1 MINSTTVLR
10 RLLRTRILQNFHLVW
25 LDENINDDSDDYQNS
40 ITQLQQVVNTV
51 NIFTDTDECI
61 DFVTDITEEA
71 TLMIVSEVFS
81 RDIFSVVQ
89 DIFQIKSIYVTCKNK
104 TEVEQCEKKWAK
116 FHGAYTDITSICEK
130 IRGDSKICDHNAI
143 SFSFIKPFDESSVE
157 NLDTLDCSFMYTQIL
172 KDILLTI
179 DFTQEHI
186 NEFLVYCREQF
197 ADSKTN
203 LKVIQK
209 IEKEYNDHSPIWWYT
224 CDIFLYGML
233 NRALRV
239 MDVNVII
246 KIGFF
251 LRDVHCHITKLHD
264 EQFDKPDL
272 QNPFTVYRG
281 QSLSV
286 NDFKKLKSTKGGLLS
301 FNNFLSTSSKQG
313 IGNFYADSNLGD
325 PNVMVVL
332 FVITVDPS
340 ISVTSFASITSESNY
355 GDAEGEILFS
365 MHSIFRIVEVKQVDD
380 NPHFWQA
387 ELTLTNDNDPQ
398 LMAVMKT
405 MEEETSSEYVGWYR
419 LGKLLIKLGQYD
431 KAQELYETLLGQ
443 TNNQEQEAH
452 LYNMLGAVYKYQGNS
467 SKALRYYTQS
477 LQMKKK
483 ISTSHRPIF
492 IQTSNAIANV
502 CNQMGQYSQAL
513 EIFQKHL
520 QISEKRLPANHP
532 VLANIYSGIGRVYM
546 KMKEYSKALEYT
558 EKALE
563 IAKEK
568 LPATHP
574 TLAASYNNAA
584 LALHKMN
591 EHSKAI
597 EYQKRAMDIRKK
609 ILPSNHPDLVVN
621 LNTTAL
627 EYSNLGEYLKALELY
642 ETAKDIWQQILP
654 ENHPHLA
661 IAYDNICSVYIQMN
675 ENSKALAYCEKGL
688 EIREKIYF
696 QNHPDLAVS
705 YNQLGKIYRNMNE
718 HTKSV
723 EYLEKAIEILQR
735 SSCSNDSNLAN
746 AYGNLGGVYRTMG
759 EYEKSIIYFE
769 KTIEIF
775 KNLSSIH
782 SGLGSVYNSLGLIYK
797 NMHNYSKAIEYC
809 EKAIE
814 IFQKTSHAN
823 DSNIGSAYVYLGDV
837 YKNMNEY
844 ARSIEYYNKAIE
856 IFEKNLP
863 STGSK
868 LAIIYNTLGVIHR
881 KMKDYPKALVYYQKN
896 LEISQKTLSANDVL
910 LAVYYNNIAH
920 LFKTMSNYE
929 KALEYFQRALDIRR
943 QSLVPDHP
951 DIASLEKR
959 IENIKGRL

>member
-1 MINSTTVLR
+1 MIQQIFTNQSLKNPFIIFPILIQVVKYDGKIHDEKVKILVSSIDRSPFFVRDKKNLQKSNIHMTNSTTALR
-10 RLLRTRILQNFHLVW
+10 RILRTRILQNFHLVW
-25 LDENINDDSDDYQNS
+25 FDENINEDSDDYQNS

-51 NIFTDTDECI
+51 NIFTDIDECI
-61 DFVTDITEEA
+61 DFITDITEEA
-71 TLMIVSEVFS
+71 TLMIVSEVFNQNTL
-81 RDIFSVVQ
+81 SVVQ
-89 DIFQIKSIYVTCKNK
+89 DISQIKSVYVMCKNK
-104 TEVEQCEKKWAK
+104 TKLEQCEKKWPK

-143 SFSFIKPFDESSVE
+143 SFSVIKQSDESSVE

-186 NEFLVYCREQF
+186 NQFLVYCREQF
-197 ADSKTN
+197 ADSTTN
-203 LKVIQK
+203 LNVVQK
-209 IEKEYNDHSPIWWYT
+209 IEMEYNDHSPIWWYT
-224 CDIFLYGML
+224 CDSFLYGML

-251 LRDVHCHITKLHD
+251 LRDVHCRITKLHD
-264 EQFDKPDL
+264 EQFDKPNLRD
-272 QNPFTVYRG
+272 PFIVYRG

-301 FNNFLSTSSKQG
+301 FNNFLSTSLTQET
-313 IGNFYADSNLGD
+313 GNFYADSNLGD
-325 PNVMVVL
+325 PNMMAVL

-355 GDAEGEILFS
+355 GDVEGEILFS
-365 MHSIFRIVEVKQVDD
+365 MHSIFRIVEVKRVDD

-431 KAQELYETLLGQ
+431 KAQELYETLLEQ
-443 TNNQEQEAH
+443 SNNQEQEAH

-467 SKALRYYTQS
+467 SKALGYYTQS
-477 LQMKKK
+477 LQMKKN

-492 IQTSNAIANV
+492 IQTRNAIANV

-513 EIFQKHL
+513 EIFEKHL
-520 QISEKRLPANHP
+520 HISEKRLPANHP
-532 VLANIYSGIGRVYM
+532 VLANIYSGIGTVYM
-546 KMKEYSKALEYT
+546 KMKEYPKALEYT

-584 LALHKMN
+584 LTLHKMN

-597 EYQKRAMDIRKK
+597 EYQKRAMDIRQK

-688 EIREKIYF
+688 EIRENIDF

-723 EYLEKAIEILQR
+723 EYLERAIDIQR
-735 SSCSNDSNLAN
+735 KFLPSNHPDLAAVCNNLAM
-746 AYGNLGGVYRTMG
+746 AYKKMC
-759 EYEKSIIYFE
+759 
-769 KTIEIF
+769 
-775 KNLSSIH
+775 
-782 SGLGSVYNSLGLIYK
+782 
-797 NMHNYSKAIEYC
+797 NYPKAIEYC

-814 IFQKTSHAN
+814 ILQR
-823 DSNIGSAYVYLGDV
+823 
-837 YKNMNEY
+837 
-844 ARSIEYYNKAIE
+844 RSC
-856 IFEKNLP
+856 
-863 STGSK
+863 
-868 LAIIYNTLGVIHR
+868 
-881 KMKDYPKALVYYQKN
+881 
-896 LEISQKTLSANDVL
+896 
-910 LAVYYNNIAH
+910 
-920 LFKTMSNYE
+920 
-929 KALEYFQRALDIRR
+929 
-943 QSLVPDHP
+943 
-951 DIASLEKR
+951 
-959 IENIKGRL
+959 